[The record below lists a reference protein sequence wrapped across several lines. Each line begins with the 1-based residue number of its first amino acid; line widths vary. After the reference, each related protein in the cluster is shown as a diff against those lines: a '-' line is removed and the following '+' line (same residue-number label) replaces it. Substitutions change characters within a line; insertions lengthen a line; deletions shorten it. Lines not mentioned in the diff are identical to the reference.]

1 MNDFINLS
9 AVENSPEIST
19 ALSSS
24 KTVDNSQS
32 TKDKAV
38 VVHVFFSQNKN
49 IEDLQEFQLLAESAN
64 VEILQI
70 ITTSRATPQAKY
82 FIGEG
87 KAQEIAD
94 AVKALDADVVLVNHQ
109 LTPAQTRNLESICQC
124 RVVDRTGVILDI
136 FAQRARSH
144 EGKLQVELAQLKHLS
159 TRLGESRKTT
169 QSKSP
174 NPTKSGYS
182 DYFLSGLYQ
191 CGEIDTIQFHH
202 ASQCLCGGSAFCHPR
217 SHIKTFTNSRCWY
230 GYSRR
235 YRWFRSPTPP

>member
-24 KTVDNSQS
+24 KTVNNSQS

-82 FIGEG
+82 
-87 KAQEIAD
+87 
-94 AVKALDADVVLVNHQ
+94 
-109 LTPAQTRNLESICQC
+109 
-124 RVVDRTGVILDI
+124 
-136 FAQRARSH
+136 
-144 EGKLQVELAQLKHLS
+144 LQ
-159 TRLGESRKTT
+159 
-169 QSKSP
+169 
-174 NPTKSGYS
+174 
-182 DYFLSGLYQ
+182 
-191 CGEIDTIQFHH
+191 
-202 ASQCLCGGSAFCHPR
+202 
-217 SHIKTFTNSRCWY
+217 
-230 GYSRR
+230 
-235 YRWFRSPTPP
+235 